1 MKTILIGLMSL
12 GMLAAGCIET
22 APSSG
27 RCVGNIGTRAVDL
40 AMDPGASEFHRDDDI
55 LLDDDGPVRMSYGG
69 GAFVIEGE
77 FDDLPD
83 SRVLGTYAVPDG
95 QRVSAWNVRLA
106 DTTAPTAQESTLTVT
121 RAASERVVGQFTTR
135 FEGGSS
141 VRCTFDLRRAY
152 ELDTDD

>member
-1 MKTILIGLMSL
+1 MKKILIGLMLL
-12 GMLAAGCIET
+12 GLSTAGCIET

-27 RCVGNIGTRAVDL
+27 RCVGTIGTRAVDL
-40 AMDPGASEFHRDDDI
+40 AMDPGPSEFHRDDDI

-77 FDDLPD
+77 FDDMPD

-95 QRVSAWNVRLA
+95 QRVDVWNVRLA
-106 DTTAPTAQESTLTVT
+106 DTTAPAALESTLTVT
-121 RAASERVVGQFTTR
+121 RAESDRVVGQFTTR

-141 VRCTFDLRRAY
+141 LRCTFDLRRAY